1 MEYIR
6 KVWKRFITPLYQQS
20 SKIDWK
26 ICVCKCLHLPICP
39 FAPPPLHVWSKSLCP
54 ERLGL
59 QFKPSENMNT
69 ASMWNEIKSCKHCLR
84 PKKFGLTVLPVH
96 RFGFASRLGEM
107 LRSQHHMQSWKFVKT
122 SRKIGEKKTGFRLR
136 LLAGAP
142 ASNTLKFGNFE
153 NF

>member
-6 KVWKRFITPLYQQS
+6 KVWKRLITPLYQQS

-84 PKKFGLTVLPVH
+84 PKKFALTVLPVH

-107 LRSQHHMQSWKFVKT
+107 WRSQHHMQSWIMSNMRNIHLSENKPAFST
-122 SRKIGEKKTGFRLR
+122 APLGRSPGLRKI
-136 LLAGAP
+136 
-142 ASNTLKFGNFE
+142 
-153 NF
+153 